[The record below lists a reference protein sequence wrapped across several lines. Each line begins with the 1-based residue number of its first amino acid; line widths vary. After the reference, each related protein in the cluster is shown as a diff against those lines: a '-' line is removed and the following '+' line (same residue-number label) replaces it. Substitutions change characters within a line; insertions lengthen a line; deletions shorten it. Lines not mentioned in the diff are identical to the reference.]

1 MSIKIDDF
9 LEAVQGELAEY
20 ANEVTEDV
28 KESVKDVAKETV
40 KEVKRRSPVRSGAYK
55 KSWGQ
60 TKVYEGTGGIRIT
73 IHNKKHYQLTHVS
86 YSVVNLLAGV
96 NAGVVFGWSSWHSI
110 SPHTTINRP
119 NLSKKVLLFLST
131 KGPEGTVSWTP

>member
-1 MSIKIDDF
+1 
-9 LEAVQGELAEY
+9 
-20 ANEVTEDV
+20 V

-73 IHNKKHYQLTHVS
+73 IHNKKHYQLTH
-86 YSVVNLLAGV
+86 LLENGHALRNG
-96 NAGVVFGWSSWHSI
+96 GRTRSF
-110 SPHTTINRP
+110 PHIEPAERFAERE
-119 NLSKKVLLFLST
+119 LQREVELKI
-131 KGPEGTVSWTP
+131 KG